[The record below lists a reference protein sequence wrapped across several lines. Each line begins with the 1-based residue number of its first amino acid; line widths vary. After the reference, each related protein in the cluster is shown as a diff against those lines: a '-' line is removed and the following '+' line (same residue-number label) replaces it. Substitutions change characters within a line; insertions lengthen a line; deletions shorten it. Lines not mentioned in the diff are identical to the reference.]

1 MRGGH
6 PTLGAMTARLY
17 VDDALEVDRVFLLP
31 PGAARH
37 VQVLRLQPG
46 QEVMLFNGEGG
57 EWRASVVHM
66 GRDSVQ
72 VRVMAHEPADCELP
86 CLVTL
91 AVGMPANE
99 RMDLLVEKAT
109 ELGVARIQ
117 PLLCERSVLRL
128 HGERAERRVAHWQA
142 VAVAASEQC
151 GRTRV
156 PHVAEI
162 MALGAWLT
170 TLAAPSLHESRFV
183 LSLRSRV
190 AFDPAKAGAAAAI
203 LSGPEG
209 GLTEAEETSA
219 LATGFAAVSL
229 GARTL
234 RADTAPLAVQAAITM
249 HCMT

>member
-1 MRGGH
+1 MI
-6 PTLGAMTARLY
+6 ARLY
-17 VDDALEVDRVFLLP
+17 VPDTLHADRVFELP
-31 PGAARH
+31 SGAARH

-46 QEVMLFNGEGG
+46 HELTLFSGEGG
-57 EWRASVVHM
+57 EWRAQVVRM
-66 GRDSVQ
+66 ARDSVQ
-72 VRVMAHEPADCELP
+72 VQVLAHESADRELP
-86 CLVTL
+86 CLATL

-128 HGERAERRVAHWQA
+128 QGERAERRVAHWQG
-142 VAVAASEQC
+142 VAVAASEQS

-156 PHVAEI
+156 PEVAQVRTLREWL
-162 MALGAWLT
+162 ATLGSP
-170 TLAAPSLHESRFV
+170 AAHESRFV
-183 LSLRSRV
+183 LSLRSRA
-190 AFDPAKAGAAAAI
+190 AFDPAQAGAAAVI

-209 GLTEAEETSA
+209 GLTEAEEAVA
-219 LATGFAAVSL
+219 LAEGFTAVSL

-234 RADTAPLAVQAAITM
+234 RADTAPLAVQAAISM

>member
-1 MRGGH
+1 
-6 PTLGAMTARLY
+6 MTARLY
-17 VDDALEVDRVFLLP
+17 VRDTLHPDRVFQLP

-46 QEVMLFNGEGG
+46 HELTLFNGEGG
-57 EWRASVVHM
+57 EWRAQVVRM

-72 VRVMAHEPADCELP
+72 VQVLTHEAADRELP

-117 PLLCERSVLRL
+117 PVLCERSVLRL
-128 HGERAERRVAHWQA
+128 QGERAQRRVAHWQG
-142 VAVAASEQC
+142 VAVAASEQS

-156 PHVAEI
+156 PEVAQVNTLREW
-162 MALGAWLT
+162 LG
-170 TLAAPSLHESRFV
+170 SLGSPVAHESRFV
-183 LSLRSRV
+183 LSLRSSV
-190 AFDPAKAGAAAAI
+190 AFDPTKAGRAAAI

-209 GLTEAEETSA
+209 GLTEAEEA
-219 LATGFAAVSL
+219 LALAAGFAAVSL

-234 RADTAPLAVQAAITM
+234 RADTAPLAVQAALSM